1 MSGEQRFFHGERSG
15 LPRAKVAIPTALLAT
30 IVLLVIT
37 WILPAGAADKV
48 AVVDSRAVVD
58 AYHDLMAGPW
68 LDPKTPIGPD
78 PQEVRK
84 VERELQRLKAQ
95 YGRERAGLSPE
106 AKAAYEKALLEKT
119 AALQVLYA
127 KNTRDIVD
135 LVKWRSP
142 EVLISH
148 LLSRIEEYGRE
159 QGFALILNQQSGGAL
174 FRKEGWSGP
183 SSDSI
188 DVTQPLIEWIR
199 RKEES
204 ARPSGPGR
212 Q

>member
-1 MSGEQRFFHGERSG
+1 MSGQQAIVLRRRSRR
-15 LPRAKVAIPTALLAT
+15 PRAGIAVCMALLGKAAF
-30 IVLLVIT
+30 LLVV
-37 WILPAGAADKV
+37 WVLPAAGADKV
-48 AVVDSRAVVD
+48 AAIDSRAVVD
-58 AYHDLMAGPW
+58 AYYDLMAGPG

-84 VERELQRLKAQ
+84 AERELQRLKAQ
-95 YGRERAGLSPE
+95 YARERTGLSPE
-106 AKAAYEKALLEKT
+106 AKAAYEKELLEKT
-119 AALQVLYA
+119 AALQALYA
-127 KNTRDIVD
+127 KNTRDMVD

-159 QGFALILNQQSGGAL
+159 QGFALILNRQTGGAL
-174 FRKEGWSGP
+174 FRREGWSGP

-188 DVTQPLIEWIR
+188 DVTQPLIEWLR
-199 RKEES
+199 KKEEA
-204 ARPSGPGR
+204 ARPPRPAR